1 VSERKEQ
8 AMPGLEFVDQ
18 PLLPRAEFIRML
30 EKMSESYDPLEELLA
45 LERDLVALEQK
56 YSLSSADFFQRYQ
69 AGDIGDEIEIIR
81 WAGRYKVYLKLKQA
95 ISDSLKIV
103 ITTPFLM
110 PEGTDVFQAIYR
122 PIA

>member
-1 VSERKEQ
+1 
-8 AMPGLEFVDQ
+8 MPGLEFVDQ